1 VPARTLLLA
10 GALCACRLAAAE
22 ALLPVI
28 VDDAELQAVVE
39 RARSEFLA
47 QQDFDRLQVT
57 VLVEDRT
64 GRWLRGAVEGSRLA
78 YPASCAKLAFLVG
91 AVHWCAGQGH
101 APDCLDEFV
110 RPMIHE
116 SDNVST
122 GIVVDKITGAPN
134 AALAG
139 TDAEAWLEK
148 RSYTEGVLERAGL
161 LDDQRLL
168 TKTYPSNSGDEPAG
182 LEKFAL
188 ERHGRNAMSADGA
201 ARLMLAIASGAI
213 EPQATRYMRSLLRRP
228 TFSEQGSLGGG
239 LPAGSLHEN
248 KIGNA
253 YDTLEDVIYAE
264 LPNGRRLVIAAFSN
278 GWNQSEDQPWD
289 VARLGRFTEL
299 VIAGLG
305 LDRGL
310 EPARYLSAVELPE
323 AGRTGGWERGRSRGS
338 FSSAGHLAS
347 DGQPGTAVSWTLDA
361 ASAGRYEIAVWYP
374 ATAAATA
381 SAQFEVE
388 HAGGHTTVILDQRN
402 WGSRWIRLGDFEL
415 SQDGGKVRLTAR
427 SPGQLV
433 ADTLRVRAWPQQASH
448 RGR

>member
-148 RSYTEGVLERAGL
+148 RSYTERVLERAGL

-168 TKTYPSNSGDEPAG
+168 TKTYPSNSGNEPAG

-253 YDTLEDVIYAE
+253 YDTLEDVMYAE
-264 LPNGRRLVIAAFSN
+264 LPNGRRIVIAAFSN
-278 GWNQSEDQPWD
+278 GWNQSEQEPWD

-299 VIAGLG
+299 VIAGLELG
-305 LDRGL
+305 QGL
-310 EPARYLSAVELPE
+310 EAASYLQAVELPE
-323 AGRTGGWERGRSRGS
+323 AERAGAWDRLRTRGS
-338 FSSAGHLAS
+338 FSGAGHLLS
-347 DGQPGTAVSWTLDA
+347 DGEAGAELAWELPVPR
-361 ASAGRYEIAVWYP
+361 AGRYELAVWYAA
-374 ATAAATA
+374 ATGATA
-381 SAQFEVE
+381 SARFDVE
-388 HAGGHTTVILDQRN
+388 HAGGRATVSLDQRT
-402 WGSRWIRLGDFEL
+402 WGSRWIKLGDFEL
-415 SQDGGKVRLTAR
+415 RPVGGTVRLTAQ
-427 SPGQLV
+427 SPGRLV
-433 ADTLRVRAWPQQASH
+433 ADTLRIRAWPPQPEQ
-448 RGR
+448 RER